1 MPLGMSWGKYLGTVA
16 VTLSSMLAGASVVHA
31 VFQPD
36 LTIPDTPIPR
46 PSGEVRTTQR
56 GPGARVLGLKV
67 DVVGR
72 DVYLCLPISHAC
84 VRVCAVCPVLCG

>member
-46 PSGEVRTTQR
+46 PSGEIRIALVEPR
-56 GPGARVLGLKV
+56 GKADHKE
-67 DVVGR
+67 
-72 DVYLCLPISHAC
+72 
-84 VRVCAVCPVLCG
+84 